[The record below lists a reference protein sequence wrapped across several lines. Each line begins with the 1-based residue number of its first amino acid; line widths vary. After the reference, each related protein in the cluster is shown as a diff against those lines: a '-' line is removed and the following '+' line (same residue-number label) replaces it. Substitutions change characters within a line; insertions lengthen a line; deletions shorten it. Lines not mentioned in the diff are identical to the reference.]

1 MGTNGPYIVFYVV
14 AAVFVASSLI
24 GRRTPL
30 STTLKMTLAWI
41 GIFAVAFA
49 LFAFRNDFAWVGK
62 RLWAE
67 ATGNPIVEGSTV
79 KIPISEDGHYWVQA
93 SLNGQNVRFM
103 VDSGASITTID
114 EDTAASA
121 GVAAEGRRVMV
132 NTANGAAWMTQATA
146 DRLEVGTIVR
156 SDFPVDISSQE
167 DMNLLGMNFL
177 STLRGWRVEGN
188 TLVLQP

>member
-1 MGTNGPYIVFYVV
+1 MGANGPYIVFYVV

-24 GRRTPL
+24 GRRIPL
-30 STTLKMTLAWI
+30 SSTLKMALGWI

-49 LFAFRNDFAWVGK
+49 LFAFRSDFTWVGK

-67 ATGNPIVEGSTV
+67 ATGSPIVEGSTV

-93 SLNGQNVRFM
+93 KLNGQGVRFM

-114 EDTAASA
+114 KDTAAA
-121 GVAAEGRRVMV
+121 VGVAADGQRVV
-132 NTANGAAWMTQATA
+132 VSTANGAAWMTQATA
-146 DRLEVGTIVR
+146 KRLEVGTIVR
-156 SDFPVDISSQE
+156 TDFPVDVSPQE

-177 STLRGWRVEGN
+177 STLDSWRVEGN

>member
-1 MGTNGPYIVFYVV
+1 MGANGPYIVFYVV

-49 LFAFRNDFAWVGK
+49 LFAFRNDLAWVGK

>member
-1 MGTNGPYIVFYVV
+1 MGANGPYIVFYVV

-49 LFAFRNDFAWVGK
+49 LFAFRNDFSWVGK

-93 SLNGQNVRFM
+93 NLNGQSVRFM

-114 EDTAASA
+114 KDTAASA
-121 GVAAEGRRVMV
+121 GVSAEGQRVMV
-132 NTANGAAWMTQATA
+132 NTANGAAWMTQASA

-156 SDFPVDISSQE
+156 SDFPVDVSSQE

>member
-1 MGTNGPYIVFYVV
+1 
-14 AAVFVASSLI
+14 
-24 GRRTPL
+24 
-30 STTLKMTLAWI
+30 
-41 GIFAVAFA
+41 
-49 LFAFRNDFAWVGK
+49 
-62 RLWAE
+62 
-67 ATGNPIVEGSTV
+67 
-79 KIPISEDGHYWVQA
+79 
-93 SLNGQNVRFM
+93 
-103 VDSGASITTID
+103 
-114 EDTAASA
+114 
-121 GVAAEGRRVMV
+121 MV